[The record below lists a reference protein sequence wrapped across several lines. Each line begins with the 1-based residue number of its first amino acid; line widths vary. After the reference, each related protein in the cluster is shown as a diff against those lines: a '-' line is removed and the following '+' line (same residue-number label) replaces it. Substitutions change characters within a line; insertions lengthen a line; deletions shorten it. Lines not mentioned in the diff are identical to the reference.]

1 MEKINFTEPKINGKD
16 PVDYFANFT
25 ETKINS
31 MGIRVEYI
39 TPDKAKRYLS
49 GNQNNRKLS
58 TSIVN
63 QYSESIK
70 RGEWKL
76 NGESIKFDNDGKLI
90 DGQHRLHA
98 IIKANTGI
106 QMLVISGLN
115 KEVFST
121 IDAGKKRT
129 AGDCLSI
136 QGVPNYNGIASIIRI
151 YLKMKTSDVNSFLV
165 INRGGSNAINNAI
178 KNITNTQVLDE
189 YSHHAKEYDEITKI
203 ARKLY
208 GEMRL
213 LPISLLG
220 AYMSFLIINLGK
232 DKDKVF
238 DFFTQMALGE
248 NIKSNAMAY
257 LHKLLIKR
265 INKVLI
271 VTPAELD
278 RYIKKVWNLHQTG
291 DDVSK
296 VIIKMNKKYSFM

>member
-1 MEKINFTEPKINGKD
+1 MEKFNVVEPKING
-16 PVDYFANFT
+16 
-25 ETKINS
+25 

-39 TPDKAKRYLS
+39 TPDIAKRYLS

-58 TSIVN
+58 PSIVN

-106 QMLVISGLN
+106 EMLVISGLN

-136 QGVPNYNGIASIIRI
+136 QGIPNYNSIASIIRI

-165 INRGGSNAINNAI
+165 LKKGESNAINNAI

-189 YSHHAKEYDEITKI
+189 YSHHAKEYDEITKV

-232 DKDKVF
+232 DKDEVF
-238 DFFTQMALGE
+238 DFFTQLALGE
-248 NIKSNAMAY
+248 NIKSNAMTY

-265 INKVLI
+265 TNKVLI